1 MLNPEWLPTQ
11 PPRIAPALMTAVEAA
26 AYLRLDE
33 DDRDPADAIRSLN
46 YLVQR
51 GRLRPCR
58 VGKHNRFAR
67 AELDRF
73 IAEQTDRYSHTPT
86 EGDEVSAE

>member
-1 MLNPEWLPTQ
+1 MLTPEWLPTH
-11 PPRIAPALMTAVEAA
+11 PPRIAPALMTAAEAA

-33 DDRDPADAIRSLN
+33 DDRDSADAIRSLN

-51 GRLRPCR
+51 GRIRPCR

-73 IAEQTDRYSHTPT
+73 ITEQTERYSAASIESDGVP
-86 EGDEVSAE
+86 AQ